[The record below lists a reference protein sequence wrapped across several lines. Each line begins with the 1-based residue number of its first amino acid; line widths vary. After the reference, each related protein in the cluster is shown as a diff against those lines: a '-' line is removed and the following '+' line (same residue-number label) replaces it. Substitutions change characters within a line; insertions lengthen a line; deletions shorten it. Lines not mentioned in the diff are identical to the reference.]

1 MLMEEGLDGD
11 AAAMIDDKEIWAC
24 AHQLMKR
31 YGDAAWLH
39 AAQRADELLE
49 ADEPEGHKSWMRIL
63 QRIKEL
69 ENLTPQGA
77 VH

>member
-1 MLMEEGLDGD
+1 MRLMEVDGE
-11 AAAMIDDKEIWAC
+11 ATAMIDDKEIWAC
-24 AHQLMKR
+24 AHHVMKR

-49 ADEPEGHKSWMRIL
+49 ANDQEGHKSWMRIL
-63 QRIKEL
+63 ERIEEL
-69 ENLTPQGA
+69 EEMTPPGA